1 VASAPV
7 TTGAS
12 IRLYLHGRGL
22 HASIV
27 ITKLLVDSTLA
38 TVVPNDDLSKVA
50 TTLTVYVPA
59 KVGSIV

>member
-1 VASAPV
+1 
-7 TTGAS
+7 
-12 IRLYLHGRGL
+12 L

-27 ITKLLVDSTLA
+27 ITKLLVDNTLA
-38 TVVPNDDLSKVA
+38 TAVPNDDLSKVA

>member
-1 VASAPV
+1 MASAPV

-27 ITKLLVDSTLA
+27 ITKLLVDNTLA
-38 TVVPNDDLSKVA
+38 TAVPNDDLSRVA
-50 TTLTVYVPA
+50 TTLTVYMPA
-59 KVGSIV
+59 IVESIV